1 MTAPPVSCSL
11 LRASF
16 WSRSWLEGTRRSGV
30 SSTVRPTTDPG
41 GMALRSFSDGRVW
54 MDTCRM
60 MVLSGAVVASTAA
73 RPGKVHAVVQR

>member
-1 MTAPPVSCSL
+1 MTAPSMECSL

-30 SSTVRPTTDPG
+30 SSTARPTTDPG
-41 GMALRSFSDGRVW
+41 GMAQRSFGDGRVW

-60 MVLSGAVVASTAA
+60 AALSGAVVALTVARSGRVDAA
-73 RPGKVHAVVQR
+73 VQY